1 MFYYPTLF
9 LLPLRFNSL
18 NPVYRS
24 NSLYTFYEA
33 LYIALYIIY
42 DSFNSLIN
50 LNSQTSKIVYLTTNI
65 EPRKAIVTQACHSR
79 LG

>member
-1 MFYYPTLF
+1 MSPKLFYYPTLF

-24 NSLYTFYEA
+24 NSLYTFYEV
-33 LYIALYIIY
+33 LYIIY
-42 DSFNSLIN
+42 DSLNSLIN
-50 LNSQTSKIVYLTTNI
+50 LNSQTSKIIYLTTNI
-65 EPRKAIVTQACHSR
+65 EPRKAIVTQACHSG